1 MIYESSLMASHA
13 INGHLLSTAKIAT
26 FINECLGLVVKK
38 KKRKKKS
45 ALKGALAYFIL
56 PIRVLYWSVELNG
69 SLT

>member
-1 MIYESSLMASHA
+1 MIYESSVMASHA
-13 INGHLLSTAKIAT
+13 INGHLLSTSKIAT

-38 KKRKKKS
+38 KRKS